1 MSPLSFSHNIFRE
14 ATCKM
19 TDRACDDTILE
30 EIEEVILE
38 QPGVLQIDLLQTR
51 LFGDKFYV
59 DVEISAVVNPR
70 QED

>member
-1 MSPLSFSHNIFRE
+1 
-14 ATCKM
+14 M